1 MTVRQVETCAHVFGE
16 MTVSSDCC
24 CRSGTGSEEDEQ
36 QEISDAGSLFGL
48 GKHCV

>member
-1 MTVRQVETCAHVFGE
+1 MTGRQVETCAHVFGE

-24 CRSGTGSEEDEQ
+24 CRSETGSEEDEQ

-48 GKHCV
+48 WKHSV